1 MVETVRKKGV
11 SKVDDDALLTFRGR
25 DEEWSRMEGRW
36 GIYEVAVRAEK
47 HVRISGMIKKFR
59 MDGGVQEYT
68 SSVGEG
74 ERWVQECVKEIV
86 KENNK
91 ECTRSVRGRGRRVER
106 RREGGG
112 TATCTR
118 ATTAGKGK
126 TGFVW

>member
-1 MVETVRKKGV
+1 MKNGQGWKG
-11 SKVDDDALLTFRGR
+11 GG
-25 DEEWSRMEGRW
+25 E
-36 GIYEVAVRAEK
+36 YEVAVRAEK

-74 ERWVQECVKEIV
+74 ERWVQECVKG
-86 KENNK
+86 NNK
-91 ECTRSVRGRGRRVER
+91 ECTRSVRGRGRRVES